1 MADEK
6 NTVEEIGFADIDE
19 LLDAHLGPVPN
30 QPEEEAPEVEGNA
43 PVEKAATEVEVPT
56 QERVD
61 ELISKNDK
69 GEALSAQEIAEL
81 VAAGYEVEDAA
92 AQPETKADEPTPE
105 TQWEAPEFVGQLQ
118 EFFPEGEFNT
128 PEDVEE
134 GVIAAFDSL
143 KKYQEYDQN
152 LTKITND
159 NPEVKIFLE
168 QLAQGKSVMKALL
181 EAGLDPNDV
190 VPKPGEDGYE
200 DYVFETRQKKQR
212 MLEKEQNL
220 AKSTQEVK
228 QFFEASGLDAKSR
241 AKIGE
246 ELTRH
251 FNDISNGKITADLV
265 KLVHKG
271 LTKDTDVDAAKRQGK
286 VEGLNEKII
295 VKKKL
300 FQRTGD
306 GIGRPSQQANS
317 IIKKQAVTYAN
328 DGSKDLYGILG
339 IK

>member
-1 MADEK
+1 MSDEK
-6 NTVEEIGFADIDE
+6 NIEAVSIAPGEEVAYRDIDE
-19 LLDAHLGPVPN
+19 LLDAHLGVAPTK
-30 QPEEEAPEVEGNA
+30 EAA
-43 PVEKAATEVEVPT
+43 PVVEEVAQEVDAPS

-61 ELISKNDK
+61 ELIAKNDAG
-69 GEALSAQEIAEL
+69 GELTAEEIAEL
-81 VAAGYEVEDAA
+81 TAAGYEMQEAEG
-92 AQPETKADEPTPE
+92 QPEPVAENENWK
-105 TQWEAPEFVGQLQ
+105 APEYADRLKEV
-118 EFFPEGEFNT
+118 FPEGEFNS
-128 PEDVEE
+128 PEAIDEAVN
-134 GVIAAFDSL
+134 AALDNL
-143 KKYQEYDQN
+143 KAYHEYDQK
-152 LTKITND
+152 LTKITNE

-212 MLEKEQNL
+212 LAEKEQNL
-220 AKSTQEVK
+220 ARSTEEVK
-228 QFFEASGLDAKSR
+228 TFFETSVPDVKMR

-251 FNDISNGKITADLV
+251 FNDISNGKITSDLV

-271 LTKDTDVDAAKRQGK
+271 LTKDADVDAAKRQGK
-286 VEGLNEKII
+286 VEGLNEKIT
-295 VKKKL
+295 VQKKFFK
-300 FQRTGD
+300 RTGD

-328 DGSKDLYGILG
+328 DGSKELYGILG